1 MEKFLNEVI
10 QKQVMDVFAVLE
22 NPVAIIFFNSK
33 VQQCEYCI
41 DTEQL
46 LTEVVDLS
54 DKLTLKVYDLEDD
67 ALLANEFH
75 VDKAPGFVIA
85 GQEGEQVVD
94 YGIRFYGIPAGSE
107 FGSLISALLLVSKRQ
122 SDLNEQTRAFLSGLT
137 KPVHLMVFATPTWPY
152 CPQAVVLAH
161 RMALESPM
169 IEAEMIEASE
179 FPGLVNQF
187 GVNGVPQTTINH
199 GVVDVIGAGTEQHLV
214 NEIKKALNMN

>member
-122 SDLNEQTRAFLSGLT
+122 SDLNEQTRTFLSGLT
-137 KPVHLMVFATPTWPY
+137 KPVHLMVFATPT
-152 CPQAVVLAH
+152 
-161 RMALESPM
+161 
-169 IEAEMIEASE
+169 
-179 FPGLVNQF
+179 
-187 GVNGVPQTTINH
+187 
-199 GVVDVIGAGTEQHLV
+199 
-214 NEIKKALNMN
+214 

>member
-22 NPVAIIFFNSK
+22 NPVAILFFNSK

-122 SDLNEQTRAFLSGLT
+122 SDLNEQTRTFLSGLT
-137 KPVHLMVFATPTWPY
+137 KPVHLMVFATPT
-152 CPQAVVLAH
+152 
-161 RMALESPM
+161 
-169 IEAEMIEASE
+169 
-179 FPGLVNQF
+179 
-187 GVNGVPQTTINH
+187 
-199 GVVDVIGAGTEQHLV
+199 
-214 NEIKKALNMN
+214 

>member
-22 NPVAIIFFNSK
+22 NPVAIIYFNSK
-33 VQQCEYCI
+33 VEQCEYCI

-54 DKLTLKVYDLEDD
+54 EKLTLKVYDLEDD

-75 VDKAPGFVIA
+75 VDKTPGFVIA

-137 KPVHLMVFATPTWPY
+137 KPVHLMVFATPT
-152 CPQAVVLAH
+152 
-161 RMALESPM
+161 
-169 IEAEMIEASE
+169 
-179 FPGLVNQF
+179 
-187 GVNGVPQTTINH
+187 
-199 GVVDVIGAGTEQHLV
+199 
-214 NEIKKALNMN
+214 

>member
-1 MEKFLNEVI
+1 MGKFLNEVI

-54 DKLTLKVYDLEDD
+54 KKLTLKVYDLEDD

-122 SDLNEQTRAFLSGLT
+122 SDLNEQTRTFLSGLT
-137 KPVHLMVFATPTWPY
+137 KPVHLMVFATPT
-152 CPQAVVLAH
+152 
-161 RMALESPM
+161 
-169 IEAEMIEASE
+169 
-179 FPGLVNQF
+179 
-187 GVNGVPQTTINH
+187 
-199 GVVDVIGAGTEQHLV
+199 
-214 NEIKKALNMN
+214 

>member
-10 QKQVMDVFAVLE
+10 QKQVVDVFSDLE
-22 NPVAIIFFNSK
+22 NPVAIIFFKSK
-33 VQQCEYCI
+33 GQQCEYCI
-41 DTEQL
+41 ETEQL

-54 DKLTLKVYDLEDD
+54 EKLTLKVYDLEDD

-122 SDLNEQTRAFLSGLT
+122 SGLNEQTRVFLSGLT
-137 KPVHLMVFATPTWPY
+137 KPVHLMVFATPT
-152 CPQAVVLAH
+152 
-161 RMALESPM
+161 
-169 IEAEMIEASE
+169 
-179 FPGLVNQF
+179 
-187 GVNGVPQTTINH
+187 
-199 GVVDVIGAGTEQHLV
+199 
-214 NEIKKALNMN
+214 